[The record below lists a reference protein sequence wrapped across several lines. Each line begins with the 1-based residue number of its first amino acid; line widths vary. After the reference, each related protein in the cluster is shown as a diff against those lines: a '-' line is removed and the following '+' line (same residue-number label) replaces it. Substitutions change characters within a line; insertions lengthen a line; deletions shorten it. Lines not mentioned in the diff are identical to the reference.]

1 MSSLIAIVKG
11 RMEVESLC
19 KVMLFGVRGGQEV
32 IVVQGQVLR
41 RDCQAVVKACGRVE
55 VVKSKA
61 LVLGSGVLTVVEV
74 ERAIELYFLSRTF
87 LLRQCLES
95 LTTLCAVNRLLVG
108 SSEGLVGGRIYRE
121 VVQFAGLVVAFYFL
135 ISRII
140 NLFFHHLWALGSRL

>member
-1 MSSLIAIVKG
+1 MCDGSWCPYPGTIT
-11 RMEVESLC
+11 
-19 KVMLFGVRGGQEV
+19 V

-41 RDCQAVVKACGRVE
+41 RDCQAVVQARGRVE
-55 VVKSKA
+55 VVKSQA

-87 LLRQCLES
+87 LLRQCFES

-108 SSEGLVGGRIYRE
+108 SSEGLVGGRVDRE